1 MLDDLDFEE
10 TPQDEGP
17 PPEESSNRTFLLVA
31 AGLGGFMLL
40 AVICMVVY
48 ALFLRP
54 RADETTDPAILTREA
69 ENAQISQSLTQTA
82 VAAALQP
89 SPTNTA
95 PPTATQP
102 PASPTSGLGAVTN
115 TPGGGEAGPTA
126 DPRTA
131 TVQALLTQASIAQ
144 TQAAS
149 NIVTVTATST
159 AVGTLPDT
167 GLLDDAGLPVLAGL
181 TAMLLVVIF
190 AARRLRAANE

>member
-17 PPEESSNRTFLLVA
+17 PPEESSNRTFLMVA

-48 ALFLRP
+48 AVFLRP
-54 RADETTDPAILTREA
+54 GADQAEDPAVLTAEA
-69 ENAQISQSLTQTA
+69 QNAQIAQSLTETA
-82 VAAALQP
+82 IAASF
-89 SPTNTA
+89 SPTPSNTP

-102 PASPTSGLGAVTN
+102 AVSPTSGLGAVTD
-115 TPGGGEAGPTA
+115 TPGGGAPGPTA

-167 GLLDDAGLPVLAGL
+167 GFLDDAGLPVLAGL